1 MGDSHAYIWQ
11 DLSTYIEQE
20 ALQHQL
26 SCTPRLDQSLMLAR
40 YMISCFLCQL
50 VALDRHGQVI
60 AQRPVNKVNMAHRSD
75 RSMFEAVHTCGQA
88 TMTAIQS

>member
-1 MGDSHAYIWQ
+1 MMGDSHAYIWQ

-40 YMISCFLCQL
+40 YMTSCFLCQL
-50 VALDRHGQVI
+50 VALNCHGQVT
-60 AQRPVNKVNMAHRSD
+60 AQRPVYNVNLAQ
-75 RSMFEAVHTCGQA
+75 V
-88 TMTAIQS
+88 